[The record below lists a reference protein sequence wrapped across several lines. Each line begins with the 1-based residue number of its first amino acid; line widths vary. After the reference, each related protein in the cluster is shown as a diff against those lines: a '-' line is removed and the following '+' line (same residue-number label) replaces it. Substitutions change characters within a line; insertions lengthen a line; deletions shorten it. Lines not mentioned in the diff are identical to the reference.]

1 MKKKILALAI
11 AGALACPQVAFA
23 ARDGDGME
31 YTSAAEGFYGSL
43 RTHFSSSGGKDT
55 NSSIDPGGSRLGV
68 RGTLD
73 IGHGLTGVYRY
84 EWSVSSDN
92 GEAPGNTRLHY
103 VGLKGAFGE
112 AQIGSLWE
120 NDYNWVTA
128 ATDIATTGSGNFAPH
143 FRRANSLQYTSP
155 NLNGFQ
161 GSFRVMM
168 NGGKDNAV
176 QAGCYNAAG
185 VRQGAGTAAT
195 RLDSNGNAEAY
206 VMCGSGETFR
216 AKVDASENVDEWAVS
231 AKYGVRGFTV
241 AGAYEVQPDGAS
253 NILTGLG
260 ADNAPGGT
268 QTNED
273 TTKAK
278 EDETFWAVRGGYG
291 QDNWAVNAW
300 YGVHNTAD
308 TKSARTTPGSNP
320 ATTQKPDD
328 TTIISFSGNI
338 DVGKVGLV
346 AIHENRENEWGQTD
360 TATIMNVNYHFT
372 SKSRVYGAY
381 IARDY
386 DTDANKDDEVRIGL
400 RMDF

>member
-176 QAGCYNAAG
+176 
-185 VRQGAGTAAT
+185 
-195 RLDSNGNAEAY
+195 AEACVDGTTVHTTGANAPRDIDRSANNLPAGRECPQSTHTY
-206 VMCGSGETFR
+206 R
-216 AKVDASENVDEWAVS
+216 APVAASENVDEWAVS

-260 ADNAPGGT
+260 TDNAPGGAA
-268 QTNED
+268 D

-300 YGVHNTAD
+300 YGVHNTGD
-308 TKSARTTPGSNP
+308 TKSARQTPGSDP

-338 DVGKVGLV
+338 EVGKVGLV